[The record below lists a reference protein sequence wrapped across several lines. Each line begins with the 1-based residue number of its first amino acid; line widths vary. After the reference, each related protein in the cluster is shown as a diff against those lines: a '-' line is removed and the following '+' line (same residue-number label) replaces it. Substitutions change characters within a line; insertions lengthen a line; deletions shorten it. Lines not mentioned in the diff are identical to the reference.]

1 MGSGC
6 KTSVHELIGRA
17 SVEWSSG
24 SDALYMR
31 AVEEANTTFDA
42 HEDRVLTD
50 LYERITNLDFRF
62 QILDFRFPILDFRF
76 QI

>member
-42 HEDRVLTD
+42 DEDRVLTE
-50 LYERITNLDFRF
+50 LYKRITN
-62 QILDFRFPILDFRF
+62 
-76 QI
+76 